1 MMLEMGVAERD
12 LVKRVLE
19 SHLSE
24 LRLEIRETKG
34 DKVSLHAEEDLVK
47 DLIKRLEELAL
58 SAKLIVTEIE
68 CP

>member
-1 MMLEMGVAERD
+1 MTFELSVVERD

-34 DKVSLHAEEDLVK
+34 DKSGLHGEEELVK
-47 DLIKRLEELAL
+47 ALIIKFGQG
-58 SAKLIVTEIE
+58 
-68 CP
+68 